1 MDFDGNI
8 RNAIVRIKVVGI
20 GGGGNSVLLRL
31 AQDQLPGVELLA
43 INTDAKQL
51 GALQLAGVP
60 TLQIGE
66 RLTKG
71 RGTGGSAEIGEK
83 SAVSDERRL
92 QVALR
97 DADLVFI
104 TAGMGGGVGT
114 GAAPVVA
121 RCIRDMGILSIGVV
135 TAPFSFEGR
144 RKLRVAMDGIAKLQ
158 SQMDALVVI
167 HNDNLMKM
175 IDNRKMPLM
184 EAFKLADGVLKQA
197 ISCISEVILTTGVV
211 NVDFADIN
219 SIFRQSESSD
229 AILGIGE
236 SETGSAVEAVKNAV
250 ASPLI
255 ERSLSG
261 ARGIILN
268 VSGDETLSLFEV
280 NEATQ
285 YIYDNTH
292 PDVNIIFGTVI
303 DKSLNGVVRATIVA
317 TDFVDSLIVRKPML
331 GQQLPETPQVAMQPA
346 PADRNRIPTE
356 NTAAAMP
363 APQPTVR
370 EIPNVRPLP
379 AVEGAEKLSLEQKKG
394 AEDIKVPDFF
404 NSKSSGGI
412 PPFRPFGK

>member
-60 TLQIGE
+60 TLQIGK

-356 NTAAAMP
+356 STAAAMP
-363 APQPTVR
+363 SPQPPVR

>member
-1 MDFDGNI
+1 MDFDANI
-8 RNAIVRIKVVGI
+8 RSAIVRIKVVGI

-51 GALQLAGVP
+51 GALQLAGIP

-71 RGTGGSAEIGEK
+71 RGTGGVAEIGEK
-83 SAVSDERRL
+83 SAISDESRL
-92 QVALR
+92 QIALR

-114 GAAPVVA
+114 GAAPIVA
-121 RCIRDMGILSIGVV
+121 RCIREMGILSVGVV

-144 RKLRVAMDGIAKLQ
+144 RKMRVAMEGIAKMQ
-158 SQMDALVVI
+158 SYMDALVVI
-167 HNDNLMKM
+167 HNDNLMKL

-211 NVDFADIN
+211 NVDFADVT

-236 SETGSAVEAVKNAV
+236 SEKGSAVEAVQLAIT
-250 ASPLI
+250 SPLI
-255 ERSLSG
+255 ERSLNG

-268 VSGDETLSLFEV
+268 ISGDDSLSLFEV

-285 YIYDNTH
+285 YIYENTH
-292 PDVNIIFGTVI
+292 PDVNLIFGTVI
-303 DKSLNGVVRATIVA
+303 DKSLNGHVRATIVA
-317 TDFVDSLIVRKPML
+317 TDFIDSIIVRQPLL

-346 PADRNRIPTE
+346 PRQAPPVPQ
-356 NTAAAMP
+356 MP
-363 APQPTVR
+363 VQQAPIQH

-379 AVEGAEKLSLEQKKG
+379 PLEGEERISSQKKG

-404 NSKSSGGI
+404 NPKPSGGI
-412 PPFRPFGK
+412 PPFRPFGN

>member
-1 MDFDGNI
+1 MDFDANI

-71 RGTGGSAEIGEK
+71 RGTGGAAEIGEK
-83 SAVSDERRL
+83 SALSDESRL

-114 GAAPVVA
+114 GAAPIVA
-121 RCIRDMGILSIGVV
+121 RCIREMGILSVGVV

-144 RKLRVAMDGIAKLQ
+144 RKMRVAMEGIAKMQ
-158 SQMDALVVI
+158 AYMDALVVI
-167 HNDNLMKM
+167 HNDNLMKL

-211 NVDFADIN
+211 NVDFADVT

-236 SETGSAVEAVKNAV
+236 SEKGSAVEAVQLAIT
-250 ASPLI
+250 SPLI
-255 ERSLSG
+255 ERSLNG

-268 VSGDETLSLFEV
+268 ISGDETLSLFEV
-280 NEATQ
+280 NEATE
-285 YIYDNTH
+285 YIRENTH
-292 PDVNIIFGTVI
+292 PDVNVIFGTVI
-303 DKSLNGVVRATIVA
+303 DKNLNGHVRATIVA
-317 TDFVDSLIVRKPML
+317 TDFIDSVIVRQPRL
-331 GQQLPETPQVAMQPA
+331 GQPLPETPQVAMQPA
-346 PADRNRIPTE
+346 TQQAPPIPQ
-356 NTAAAMP
+356 MP
-363 APQPTVR
+363 VQQAPVQR

-379 AVEGAEKLSLEQKKG
+379 PIEGEERISSEQKKG
-394 AEDIKVPDFF
+394 AEDLKVPDFF
-404 NSKSSGGI
+404 NSKPSGGI

>member
-1 MDFDGNI
+1 MDFDANI

-71 RGTGGSAEIGEK
+71 RGTGGAAEIGEK
-83 SAVSDERRL
+83 SALSDESRL

-114 GAAPVVA
+114 GAAPIVA
-121 RCIRDMGILSIGVV
+121 RCIREMGILSVGVV

-144 RKLRVAMDGIAKLQ
+144 RKMRVAMEGIAKMQ
-158 SQMDALVVI
+158 AYMDALVVI
-167 HNDNLMKM
+167 HNDNLMKL

-211 NVDFADIN
+211 NVDFADVT

-236 SETGSAVEAVKNAV
+236 SETSQ
-250 ASPLI
+250 
-255 ERSLSG
+255 R
-261 ARGIILN
+261 
-268 VSGDETLSLFEV
+268 T
-280 NEATQ
+280 
-285 YIYDNTH
+285 
-292 PDVNIIFGTVI
+292 
-303 DKSLNGVVRATIVA
+303 
-317 TDFVDSLIVRKPML
+317 
-331 GQQLPETPQVAMQPA
+331 
-346 PADRNRIPTE
+346 
-356 NTAAAMP
+356 
-363 APQPTVR
+363 
-370 EIPNVRPLP
+370 
-379 AVEGAEKLSLEQKKG
+379 
-394 AEDIKVPDFF
+394 
-404 NSKSSGGI
+404 
-412 PPFRPFGK
+412 